1 MNRLMVRLLITLIF
15 VLYSHLCFAN
25 IWIKS
30 KEVDLGKILQGK
42 PIEYTFVIK
51 NTGTKPVK
59 IKKVSPS

>member
-1 MNRLMVRLLITLIF
+1 MNRLMVRLLLTLMF
-15 VLYSHLCFAN
+15 VLCSHLCFAS

-42 PIEYTFVIK
+42 PIDYIFVIK
-51 NTGTKPVK
+51 NNGTKPVK